1 MSLTFT
7 PVIGLEIHVQ
17 LATKSKIFCSCSTDY
32 IGAVP
37 NTNVCPLCLGL
48 PGTLPVLNAKVVEY
62 GVRAGLALNCNI
74 LNSTIFHR
82 KNYFYPDLPKAYQIS
97 QYDLPLAEH
106 GHIDIVSDDGSTRS
120 IRITRLH
127 LEEDAGKLVHGA
139 SDGRIAGASQSFVD
153 YNRGGVP
160 LAEIVSE
167 PDLKSPA
174 EARQYV
180 SAIRQLVRYLGVSDG
195 DMENGSL
202 RVDANV
208 SVKCSDGRWGERAEV
223 KNLNSLKALERALE
237 YEIERHE
244 SLLSDGEKIL
254 QETRHWNDAKG
265 ITIATRSKE
274 EANDYRYFPEPDL
287 PPLVLSDEYIEKQ
300 KKALPELPWDRRARF
315 RKDYGLSVEE
325 SDAIT
330 ESIDMANFFEACLKA
345 GGSPERTVNWLR
357 TEVLKI
363 LNEGKKQLK
372 DLPITAE
379 TIADITNKIDKR
391 QLSNTAAKQVFE
403 YMIDNTCDFDSAAK
417 ACGVVFGDVGG
428 EKLRNLITKIVGENG
443 DVVEIIRSGE
453 DKKGKK
459 QKFLQGLVMR
469 ETKGQADPKEVSDI
483 LAELLKAD

>member
-62 GVRAGLALNCNI
+62 GVQAALALNCKV

-106 GHIDIVSDDGSTRS
+106 GHIDITSDNGSTRQ

-139 SDGRIAGASQSFVD
+139 SDGRIAGSSQSFVD
-153 YNRGGVP
+153 YNRAGVP

-167 PDLKSPA
+167 PDLRSPA

-223 KNLNSLKALERALE
+223 KNLNSLKALERALG

-244 SLLSDGEKIL
+244 AILSDGEEVL
-254 QETRHWNDAKG
+254 QETRHWNDTEG
-265 ITIATRSKE
+265 ITMATRSKE

-287 PPLVLSDEYIEKQ
+287 PPLVLSDEYINKQ
-300 KKALPELPWDRRARF
+300 KEKLPELPWHRRDRF
-315 RKDYGLSVEE
+315 QKDYGLPEDYSF
-325 SDAIT
+325 AIT
-330 ESIDMANFFEACLKA
+330 EDADIADFFEACLKF
-345 GGSPERTVNWLR
+345 GGSPERIVNWIR

-363 LNEGKKQLK
+363 LNERKIRLK
-372 DLPITAE
+372 ELPVTAE
-379 TIADITNKIDKR
+379 MVADITTRIDKR
-391 QLSNTAAKQVFE
+391 QLSNTAAKEVFE
-403 YMIDNTCDFDSAAK
+403 YMISKGCDLKSAAS
-417 ACGVVFGDVGG
+417 ACGISFGGVGKD
-428 EKLRNLITKIVGENG
+428 ELRSLVSKIVSDNG
-443 DVVEIIRSGE
+443 DVADIIRSGN

-459 QKFLQGLVMR
+459 LKFLQGLVMR
-469 ETKGQADPKEVSDI
+469 ETRGQSDPAEVAEILQDMIKGD
-483 LAELLKAD
+483 